1 MVTLQVGKCL
11 HGFRVSRFL
20 GVEVSGY
27 HGFGT
32 KSKIISPQ
40 LEGLYMCISGDL
52 YMAGSILNRK
62 SKIIN
67 PPSESI
73 CVWPGLSTIS

>member
-40 LEGLYMCISGDL
+40 LEGLYICICVFLYMCISGDL
-52 YMAGSILNRK
+52 YMAGSILNR
-62 SKIIN
+62 N
-67 PPSESI
+67 Q
-73 CVWPGLSTIS
+73 